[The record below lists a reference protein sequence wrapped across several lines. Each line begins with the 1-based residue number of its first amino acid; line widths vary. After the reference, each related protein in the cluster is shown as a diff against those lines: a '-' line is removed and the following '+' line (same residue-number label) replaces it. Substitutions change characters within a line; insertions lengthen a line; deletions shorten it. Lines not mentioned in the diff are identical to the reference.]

1 MNRYGRMALDHWR
14 TQRPLA
20 LDSLADP
27 DRYFTGLGEQVETQV
42 GDLRDQILGSQRP
55 AEDLESYRLRSYQ
68 ARRQAEEVV
77 LADLVW
83 TEPEAASDSEAAD
96 EADEEL
102 VAHYERLRLV
112 SELLAALPA
121 TWTDTAVDE
130 AVLP

>member
-1 MNRYGRMALDHWR
+1 MNRYGQMALDHWR

-20 LDSLADP
+20 LTSLADP

-42 GDLRDQILGSQRP
+42 GDLRDQILGSQQP
-55 AEDLESYRLRSYQ
+55 TEDLESYRLRSYQ

-83 TEPEAASDSEAAD
+83 TEPEAASDPED
-96 EADEEL
+96 ETDEEL

-112 SELLAALPA
+112 SELLSGLPA

-130 AVLP
+130 TVLPY